1 MARAEII
8 FRALADPTRQRLLRV
23 LSGHDLT
30 VSELVVVL
38 DQPQS
43 TVSRHLKVLRE
54 SGLLVDRRFG
64 NTVRYAALPPNPVLS
79 TAGRAESKEEGAGRD
94 QGTARADLDGLDF
107 GKARGALDAG
117 QLVELRDRV
126 LDWLGRCE
134 LDEGTAHKLELVLA
148 RRQTG
153 GQGFFEVIGARWD
166 QLRVEAFGEAFHL
179 EALAALLPAEWV
191 VADIG
196 AGTGYLLGVLAS
208 RFRKVIG
215 VDPAEAM
222 LEVARHRSEL
232 KAAANVEFRQG
243 SLERLPIRDREVDLA
258 IASLVLHHVERPADA
273 VIELSRCLRPGG
285 RLLIVEQEEHRLAE
299 FHEQM
304 GDRWWGFEPAMLA
317 KQVEEAGFAEVAYRP
332 LASVRPANGKQIEA
346 PGLFVMAAI
355 KGG

>member
-1 MARAEII
+1 
-8 FRALADPTRQRLLRV
+8 
-23 LSGHDLT
+23 
-30 VSELVVVL
+30 
-38 DQPQS
+38 
-43 TVSRHLKVLRE
+43 
-54 SGLLVDRRFG
+54 
-64 NTVRYAALPPNPVLS
+64 
-79 TAGRAESKEEGAGRD
+79 
-94 QGTARADLDGLDF
+94 
-107 GKARGALDAG
+107 
-117 QLVELRDRV
+117 LVELRDRV

-258 IASLVLHHVERPADA
+258 IASLVLHHVERPAEA
-273 VIELSRCLRPGG
+273 LVELRRCVRSGG
-285 RLLIVEQEEHRLAE
+285 QLLIIEQETHRFAQ
-299 FHEQM
+299 FHERM
-304 GDRWWGFEPAMLA
+304 GDRWWGFEPAALA
-317 KQVEEAGFAEVAYRP
+317 RQVEEAGFGEVAYRP
-332 LASVRPANGKQIEA
+332 LTAARPANERQIEA
-346 PGLFVMAAI
+346 PGLFVAVGRKEG
-355 KGG
+355 KGRCETADEGR

>member
-23 LSGHDLT
+23 LSNHDLT
-30 VSELVVVL
+30 VSELVEVL

-79 TAGRAESKEEGAGRD
+79 TAGVAESKQVAEGARLD
-94 QGTARADLDGLDF
+94 QGTARAE
-107 GKARGALDAG
+107 ARGSLDAG
-117 QLVELRDRV
+117 QLVELRDR
-126 LDWLGRCE
+126 LLEWLGRCE
-134 LDEGTAHKLELVLA
+134 LDEGTRHKLELTLA
-148 RRQTG
+148 RRRSG
-153 GQGFFEVIGARWD
+153 EQGFFEVIGARWD
-166 QLRVEAFGEAFHL
+166 QLRVEAFGDAFHL
-179 EALAALLPAEWV
+179 ESLTALLPADWV

-196 AGTGYLLGVLAS
+196 TGTGYLLGVLANC
-208 RFRKVIG
+208 FRKVIG

-222 LEVARHRSEL
+222 LEVARHRPEL

-243 SLERLPIRDREVDLA
+243 SLERLPIRDGEVDLA

-273 VIELSRCLRPGG
+273 VRELSRCLRPGG

-299 FHEQM
+299 FHERM

-346 PGLFVMAAI
+346 PGLFVMTAI